1 MNTGVKVLIGFI
13 VAGAV
18 GTGIYFA
25 VRKKKGGVDSLG
37 GGSGG
42 DNEPYKDNT
51 AMGVKDTIPSSV
63 FPLKLGSQGRNVLL
77 LQQALGNIDVDGAF
91 GGQTATKAK
100 LACFKNPLGTG
111 IYGDCEVSQSDF
123 NNIINKAGGLAKVQQ
138 AVMATKSAIWNRYS

>member
-1 MNTGVKVLIGFI
+1 MNTAVKVLIGVVI
-13 VAGAV
+13 AGAV

-37 GGSGG
+37 GGESPP
-42 DNEPYKDNT
+42 PYKDDT

-77 LQQALGNIDVDGAF
+77 LQQALGNVDVDGAF

-100 LACFKNPLGTG
+100 LVCFKNPLGTG

-123 NNIINKAGGLAKVQQ
+123 NNIISKAGGLAKVQQ

>member
-37 GGSGG
+37 GGDGS
-42 DNEPYKDNT
+42 NEPYKDNT

-63 FPLKLGSQGRNVLL
+63 FPLKHGSQGRNVLL
-77 LQQALGNIDVDGAF
+77 LQQALGNVDVDGSF

-100 LACFKNPLGTG
+100 LACFSSYPLGTG
-111 IYGDCEVSQSDF
+111 VYGACEVSQSDV